1 MILMPAP
8 AAPTRRALGVAL
20 ALTIA
25 MALAPRPGLAEDA
38 TGPVILTVSG
48 QVSATNPEG
57 RAEFDLAMLD
67 ALPQRETVTATPW
80 HEGTH
85 SFTGPTLSS
94 VLEAAGATGGTLRIA
109 ALNDY
114 AADMPMEDPQTIP
127 VILATRI
134 DGQEISIR
142 DRGPIFVIYP
152 FDEQPELFNEVYFNR
167 SVWQVKSIEVGG

>member
-1 MILMPAP
+1 MILIS
-8 AAPTRRALGVAL
+8 AAPTRRALGVTFVLL
-20 ALTIA
+20 AA
-25 MALAPRPGLAEDA
+25 GAVLAPRQSLAEA
-38 TGPVILTVSG
+38 SASPIVLTVSG
-48 QVSATNPEG
+48 QVSPSNPEG

-67 ALPQRETVTATPW
+67 ALPQKETVTATPW
-80 HEGTH
+80 HDKAH

-94 VLEAAGATGGTLRIA
+94 VLDAAGATGDTLRIV

-134 DGQEISIR
+134 DGKEMSVR

-152 FDEQPELFNEVYFNR
+152 FDDQPELFNEVYFNR
-167 SVWQVKSIEVGG
+167 SVWQVMSIEVGG